1 MSRASVSPARAR
13 STDSAMLAVTEFG
26 DRARKLALKPR
37 GRAEMMEQIGV
48 GAADLRR
55 DRLQG
60 DRRRSLGEQQL
71 ARGLE
76 RGGPAFFRAQ
86 ACSSY

>member
-13 STDSAMLAVTEFG
+13 STGRAMLAVTEFG
-26 DRARKLALKPR
+26 DRARKLALKSG

-48 GAADLRR
+48 GPADLRG
-55 DRLQG
+55 DRLQASPP
-60 DRRRSLGEQQL
+60 RAIGEQQL

-86 ACSSY
+86 AGPSY